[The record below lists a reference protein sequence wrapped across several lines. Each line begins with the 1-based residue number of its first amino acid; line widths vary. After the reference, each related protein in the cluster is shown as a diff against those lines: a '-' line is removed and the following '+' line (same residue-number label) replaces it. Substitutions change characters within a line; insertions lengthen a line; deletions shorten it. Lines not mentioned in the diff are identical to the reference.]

1 MQLHAV
7 LLQELILLAR
17 ATSAN

>member
-7 LLQELILLAR
+7 PLQELILLAG